1 MQPHNHPR
9 TSGRDIV
16 VLSDAGNETIVS
28 RLGKA
33 CFYLFAGI
41 AVVVSLI
48 GAGMCIMQLYGGA
61 YEAYLW
67 YAKDALT
74 YDRFYYDR
82 GEFNSGAFILGLFVI
97 AAGGVT
103 WVIGYGIRYVLS
115 GIR

>member
-9 TSGRDIV
+9 TSSRDIV

-33 CFYLFAGI
+33 CFFLCVVLADILVLAG
-41 AVVVSLI
+41 VGL
-48 GAGMCIMQLYGGA
+48 CIWQLYGGA
-61 YEAYLW
+61 HEAYLW
-67 YAKDALT
+67 YVKGKLT
-74 YDRFYYDR
+74 YDRVWYDR

-97 AAGGVT
+97 AAGGVA